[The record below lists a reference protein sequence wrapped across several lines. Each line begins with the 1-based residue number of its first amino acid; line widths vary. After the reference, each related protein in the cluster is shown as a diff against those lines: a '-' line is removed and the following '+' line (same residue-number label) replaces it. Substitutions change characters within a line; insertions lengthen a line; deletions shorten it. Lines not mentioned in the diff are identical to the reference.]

1 MLVPAAKSKR
11 GAVRDDFHPPVEEY
25 LQVVQS
31 LSDEGIP
38 VIQAR
43 VAERLHKSAPS
54 VSEMIDRLV
63 DDGYLVRSGRDLQL
77 TPSGQSIARGVIRK
91 HRLAE
96 RLLSDVIGLP
106 WHLVHEEAGRWEH
119 VMSDEVES
127 RIVALL
133 GDPGDCPHG
142 NPIPGSTH
150 EKQISVDQRPLSDRL
165 VGDVVRFESLGEGA
179 EADVDAMLEL
189 SEAGFL
195 PGTTASIH
203 SKDVTGSVVL
213 HVDNGALSVRHDI
226 CEQLFVV
233 CV

>member
-1 MLVPAAKSKR
+1 
-11 GAVRDDFHPPVEEY
+11 
-25 LQVVQS
+25 
-31 LSDEGIP
+31 
-38 VIQAR
+38 
-43 VAERLHKSAPS
+43 
-54 VSEMIDRLV
+54 MIDRLV
-63 DDGYLVRSGRDLQL
+63 DDGYLIRSGRDLQL

-119 VMSDEVES
+119 VMSDEVEA

-150 EKQISVDQRPLSDRL
+150 EKQISVDQCPLSDRII
-165 VGDVVRFESLGEGA
+165 GDMVRFESLGEGA
-179 EADVDAMLEL
+179 EADVEAMFEF

-195 PGTTASIH
+195 PGA
-203 SKDVTGSVVL
+203 TGSVYAKDAMGTIVL
-213 HVDNGALSVRHDI
+213 HIENSALSIRREI
-226 CEQLFVV
+226 TEQLFVV

>member
-1 MLVPAAKSKR
+1 M
-11 GAVRDDFHPPVEEY
+11 RDDFHPPVEEY

-31 LSDEGIP
+31 LADEGVP

-77 TPSGQSIARGVIRK
+77 TPTGHEIARGVIRK

-96 RLLSDVIGLP
+96 RLLWDIIGLP

-119 VMSDEVES
+119 VMSDEVEK
-127 RIVALL
+127 RIVTLL
-133 GDPGDCPHG
+133 GDPGECPHG
-142 NPIPGSTH
+142 NPIPGSAH
-150 EKQISVDQRPLSDRL
+150 EKQVSAHQRPLSDWIL
-165 VGDVVRFESLGEGA
+165 GDVVRFESLGEGA
-179 EADVDAMLEL
+179 EADVEAMLEL

-195 PGTTASIH
+195 PGATAVVH
-203 SKDVTGSVVL
+203 SKDTKGAIVV
-213 HVDNGALSVRHDI
+213 HVDNSALTIRHDI

-233 CV
+233 GV

>member
-1 MLVPAAKSKR
+1 M
-11 GAVRDDFHPPVEEY
+11 
-25 LQVVQS
+25 QS
-31 LSDEGIP
+31 LADEGIP

-63 DDGYLVRSGRDLQL
+63 DDGYLVRSGRDLRL
-77 TPSGQSIARGVIRK
+77 TPTGHEIARGVIRK

-119 VMSDEVES
+119 VMSDEVER
-127 RIVALL
+127 RIVTLL

-142 NPIPGSTH
+142 NPIPGSAH
-150 EKQISVDQRPLSDRL
+150 EKQISADQRPLSDRV
-165 VGDVVRFESLGEGA
+165 VGDLVRFESLGEGA
-179 EADVDAMLEL
+179 EADVEAMFEL

-195 PGTTASIH
+195 PGVTASIH
-203 SKDVTGSVVL
+203 SKDVKGTVVL
-213 HVDNGALSVRHDI
+213 HVENKALSIRHDI
-226 CEQLFVV
+226 SEQLFVV
-233 CV
+233 GV

>member
-1 MLVPAAKSKR
+1 M
-11 GAVRDDFHPPVEEY
+11 RDDFHPPVEEY

-31 LSDEGIP
+31 LSDEGIA

-43 VAERLHKSAPS
+43 VAERLRKSPPS

-63 DDGYLVRSGRDLQL
+63 VDGYLVRKGRELQL
-77 TPSGQSIARGVIRK
+77 TATGREIARGVIRK

-96 RLLSDVIGLP
+96 RLLSDIIGLP

-119 VMSDEVES
+119 VMSDEVEA

-142 NPIPGSTH
+142 NPIPGSAH
-150 EKQISVDQRPLSDRL
+150 EKKISVDQRPLSDISA
-165 VGDVVRFESLGEGA
+165 GDVVRFESLGEGA
-179 EADVDAMLEL
+179 EADVDSMFEF

-195 PGTTASIH
+195 PGTTASVRA
-203 SKDVTGSVVL
+203 KDGEGTVVL
-213 HVDNGALSVRHDI
+213 QIENSSLSIRRDI
-226 CEQLFVV
+226 TEQLFVV

>member
-1 MLVPAAKSKR
+1 M
-11 GAVRDDFHPPVEEY
+11 RDDFHPPVEEY

-31 LSDEGIP
+31 LADEGIP

-77 TPSGQSIARGVIRK
+77 TPTGQQIARGVIRK

-96 RLLSDVIGLP
+96 RLLLDVIGLP

-119 VMSDEVES
+119 VMSDEVEG

-133 GDPGDCPHG
+133 GDPGECPHG
-142 NPIPGSTH
+142 NPIPGSAH
-150 EKQISVDQRPLSDRL
+150 EKQVSADQRPLSNRII
-165 VGDVVRFESLGEGA
+165 GDVVRFESLGEGA
-179 EADVDAMLEL
+179 EADVEAMFEL

-195 PGTTASIH
+195 PGATASVF
-203 SKDVTGSVVL
+203 SKDATGTVVL
-213 HVDNGALSVRHDI
+213 HVKNSALSIRREI
-226 CEQLFVV
+226 TEQLFVV